1 MEAYTAKKLPE
12 AYGELNYNFFMNEL
26 IDASSALAVYMS
38 KIMDSKVDSNWFLP
52 TLQQNEALKSSM
64 MEGTQATLDGVLVN
78 QLSPNEDDKNLNEIS
93 NYFNATTLGI
103 KMLRRGDFDDDLFL
117 SIHKML
123 LSGKVRRC
131 TDSIGAYRTKQN
143 YIGKDNGELIYIPPK
158 PEYVSELMSNLI
170 DFINKDGKTLRP
182 LIKVAII
189 HAQFETIHPFG
200 DGNGRVG
207 RILIP
212 LYLYSQNQIQLPF
225 FFISEALEH
234 DKHKYYK
241 FLMDIRTDNK
251 WNEWIKFFLETVSKQ
266 CNKYIN
272 MINEMNSLYEDT
284 MNKVCE
290 LIKSASAVK
299 LVDMMFKRPV
309 FDSKIIQEETDISL
323 ASINRYLNIL
333 INNDILFTDGKQRNR
348 HFFFYDLLKL
358 LRD

>member
-1 MEAYTAKKLPE
+1 MEAYVAKKLPE
-12 AYGELNYNFFMNEL
+12 AYVELDYSFFMNEL

-38 KIMDSKVDSNWFLP
+38 KIMDSKVNGNWFLP

-103 KMLRRGDFDDDLFL
+103 KMLRRGDFDNDLFF
-117 SIHKML
+117 SIHRTL
-123 LSGKVRRC
+123 LSRKVRRC
-131 TDSIGAYRTKQN
+131 TDTIGEYRTNQN

-158 PEYVSELMSNLI
+158 SESVPELMSNLLE
-170 DFINKDGKTLRP
+170 FINKDDKTLRP

-212 LYLYSQNQIQLPF
+212 LYLYAQNQIQLPF
-225 FFISEALEH
+225 FFISEALER
-234 DKHKYYK
+234 DKHKYHK
-241 FLMDIRTDNK
+241 LLMDIRTDNK

-272 MINEMNSLYEDT
+272 MIDEMNALYDE
-284 MNKVCE
+284 MLNKTCD
-290 LIKSASAVK
+290 LIKSPCAVK
-299 LVDMMFKRPV
+299 LIDLMFKHPI
-309 FDSKIIQEETDISL
+309 FDTKSVQEETDISQ

-333 INNDILFTDGKQRNR
+333 IKNDILFTDGKQRNR